1 MSTFNELI
9 DFTRS
14 TTGTYLD
21 SVVYGDELVTNGNFS
36 DGTTGW
42 SSYRGATLS
51 ASGGSFV
58 VSANTGS
65 YGGSGSQG
73 ITTVAGKTYT
83 LSFQFISATAS
94 NSYVAV
100 RTNPNVGG
108 GTTIAGVTTSG
119 LSAGMH
125 SATFTATGTTTYITV
140 VAQNPNDVTT
150 VDNISVKE
158 IIGGQV
164 SGTPLLRTAAI
175 NEPRLEYDASGNPLG
190 LLIEEARTN
199 LLQYSEDFAGS
210 YWTKGSITIS
220 PNNAIAPDGS
230 ASADK
235 IVPNAINDRN
245 HIIYKNITRSTLD
258 AFSLF
263 VKPAGFDYV
272 SLILQASANT
282 DSMGVQFNLLTGTV
296 VTSQN
301 ANGIIQDVGNGWY
314 RVTVTPTTSTTF
326 YYAVI
331 QPNDGTAPNTSDFFR
346 STFTGNGS
354 DGVYLWGAQF
364 EQGAFPTSYIPTSG
378 STVTRNSDLAPIP
391 VERFAFNAS
400 EGTLFVHAVTA
411 AGINATTGQCA
422 VSMSSGSVTD
432 CYRLRKN
439 VSTGQIGMLKRVSDS
454 NVMNINGKIVGE
466 TSTFKACG
474 NYSSTNLNISI
485 DGEDV
490 ITGSASSS
498 TITISKVDV
507 GTSPFGDADCFNGH
521 IKQIQYY
528 PKRLSNTELQLLTQ
542 PSASPTMNLTFD
554 GQATSTLVE
563 GLHD

>member
-21 SVVYGDELVTNGNFS
+21 SVVYGDELVTNGDFS
-36 DGTTGW
+36 SDSDWTKTGNLTAISNGT
-42 SSYRGATLS
+42 ATI
-51 ASGGSFV
+51 GGT
-58 VSANTGS
+58 AGNGTIR
-65 YGGSGSQG
+65 QEDAL
-73 ITTVAGKTYT
+73 IAGKTYIVKFDIT
-83 LSFQFISATAS
+83 AVSSASAILAFRNDEFSSVGSAVISFGSSLSVATYS
-94 NSYVAV
+94 KVFVATGSIV
-100 RTNPNVGG
+100 NFTVGG
-108 GTTIAGVTTSG
+108 GNSSLAI
-119 LSAGMH
+119 
-125 SATFTATGTTTYITV
+125 
-140 VAQNPNDVTT
+140 
-150 VDNISVKE
+150 DNISVKE
-158 IIGGQV
+158 RIGGQV

-364 EQGAFPTSYIPTSG
+364 EQGAFPTSYIPTEG
-378 STVTRNSDLAPIP
+378 SSVTRAIDSAVATLSDFYYRQKNGSMV
-391 VERFAFNAS
+391 VEFTSKYDESATRFNRVYDIGNAN
-400 EGTLFVHAVTA
+400 TNVNRIITY
-411 AGINATTGQCA
+411 IKTDATTLA
-422 VSMSSGSVTD
+422 VNVWDNGSAQVGKTLTTSAPNGTGVYSKVAMAWETNNAHSALDGNLVGSVDTS
-432 CYRLRKN
+432 
-439 VSTGQIGMLKRVSDS
+439 VSLTQTRDTLGIMRGANNTNDTLTG
-454 NVMNINGKIVGE
+454 
-466 TSTFKACG
+466 
-474 NYSSTNLNISI
+474 Y
-485 DGEDV
+485 
-490 ITGSASSS
+490 
-498 TITISKVDV
+498 
-507 GTSPFGDADCFNGH
+507 
-521 IKQIQYY
+521 IKSIQYY

-563 GLHD
+563 GFHD